1 MQTGNDHGI
10 NSAVQGSQICHCEG
24 ASRPWQSREGSHD
37 FADSLPGI
45 RLSSARLPRRFAP
58 RNDKSEAFAILT
70 VACTDCKCVAG
81 PGCPLPYNGGCD
93 QRDCLPE
100 IAPQGHFLALRAQG
114 ATSAVGLLAMAK
126 QEAFRILH
134 SSFFSLQD
142 SFISVPRP
150 YSELPGKAQKKLR
163 SFDRSFMLALP
174 IFPCSHP
181 QSIVGANELNFCVR
195 DGNRCTLTA
204 INTNYSG
211 THPEN

>member
-1 MQTGNDHGI
+1 MAI
-10 NSAVQGSQICHCEG
+10 SQYPAEL
-24 ASRPWQSREGSHD
+24 RESH
-37 FADSLPGI
+37 
-45 RLSSARLPRRFAP
+45 RRK
-58 RNDKSEAFAILT
+58 RN
-70 VACTDCKCVAG
+70 
-81 PGCPLPYNGGCD
+81 
-93 QRDCLPE
+93 CLPE

-114 ATSAVGLLAMAK
+114 ATAPSGPRNDKAGG
-126 QEAFRILH
+126 FPH

-142 SFISVPRP
+142 SFISVPHP

-204 INTNYSG
+204 INTNYLG

>member
-1 MQTGNDHGI
+1 MHRCTTLM
-10 NSAVQGSQICHCEG
+10 CHCEEANG
-24 ASRPWQSREGSHD
+24 
-37 FADSLPGI
+37 
-45 RLSSARLPRRFAP
+45 RRGNLAGHGWMTRYLR
-58 RNDKSEAFAILT
+58 RNR
-70 VACTDCKCVAG
+70 
-81 PGCPLPYNGGCD
+81 N
-93 QRDCLPE
+93 CLPE

-114 ATSAVGLLAMAK
+114 ATAPSGPRNDKAGG
-126 QEAFRILH
+126 FPH

-142 SFISVPRP
+142 SFISVPHP

-204 INTNYSG
+204 INTNYLG

>member
-1 MQTGNDHGI
+1 MT
-10 NSAVQGSQICHCEG
+10 
-24 ASRPWQSREGSHD
+24 
-37 FADSLPGI
+37 SL
-45 RLSSARLPRRFAP
+45 LSGRVL
-58 RNDKSEAFAILT
+58 
-70 VACTDCKCVAG
+70 
-81 PGCPLPYNGGCD
+81 
-93 QRDCLPE
+93 RDCHV
-100 IAPQGHFLALRAQG
+100 A
-114 ATSAVGLLAMAK
+114 SLLAMTRQGSAVVH
-126 QEAFRILH
+126 QRSPAVELLPTGRSLSAATGPVGGRCHFNDSLCESFVQHREGHAPPLQWRVPRNGGRYGTAVPSRDCTPRALPH
-134 SSFFSLQD
+134 SFFSLQD

-204 INTNYSG
+204 INTNYLG